1 MNRRD
6 VLKGLVA
13 AGAAAAGGGL
23 YLYRRHLPG
32 IRPPASPS
40 PGAAAGRFSIQLVD
54 VTRQAGISFEHNSG
68 AFGKKYLPETLG
80 SGCAF
85 FDYDND
91 GWPDILLVNG
101 ADWPGHTRRRTTM
114 KLYRNDRKG
123 GFTDVTREAGLDI
136 EIYGIGV
143 AVGDYD
149 NDGFPDLYITC

>member
-40 PGAAAGRFSIQLVD
+40 PGAAAGRFSIQLSD
-54 VTRQAGISFEHNSG
+54 VTSQAGISFEHNSG

-80 SGCAF
+80 PGCAF

-91 GWPDILLVNG
+91 GWLDILLVN
-101 ADWPGHTRRRTTM
+101 AMDWRSEEHTSELQSLAYLVCRLLLE
-114 KLYRNDRKG
+114 KKKN
-123 GFTDVTREAGLDI
+123 I
-136 EIYGIGV
+136 
-143 AVGDYD
+143 
-149 NDGFPDLYITC
+149 NNS